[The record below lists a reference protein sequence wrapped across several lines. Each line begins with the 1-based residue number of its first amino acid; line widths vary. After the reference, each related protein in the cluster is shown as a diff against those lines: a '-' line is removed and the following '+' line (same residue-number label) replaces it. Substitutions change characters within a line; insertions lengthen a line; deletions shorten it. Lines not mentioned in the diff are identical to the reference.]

1 MVYKSNSAKPVLQ
14 LAPLALMLSLL
25 AACGGDGGSSGSMAA
40 GGSGAGGTGGG
51 TYGGGGAPA
60 AAITLSLASVNLQLG
75 QSTTLTWSVTNAT
88 ACTASGA
95 WSGSESVT
103 GSKTLSPTAAGTYTY
118 TLMCTGSG
126 APATRSATLTVGAAA
141 ASNGP
146 YTSTSLVASAAGTS
160 ALTVDP
166 KLINPWGIAFAPNAP
181 VWVANNGS
189 SSSTLYD
196 GSGNPQPAA
205 SPLVVTFAA
214 NAGHPFAPTGIVANT
229 TADFVVSSA
238 GKSGAAS
245 FIYVGANGTIAGWS
259 SAVNPTAAVT
269 AYTDTGGA
277 QYTAATLAST
287 GGQNYLYAADFHNN
301 KIDVFNAT
309 FVKQIP
315 SANSFAFTDPALPT
329 GYAPFGIQ
337 AIANGSGGATQIYVA
352 YAQQK
357 APENSFA
364 NTAAGLG
371 LVDVFDGTGTF
382 ITRLIATGG
391 ALNAPWGIALA
402 PSDFGPL
409 SNDLLIGNLGD
420 GKINAFAVANGK
432 LVGPI
437 SDSHSDPIAV
447 PGLWG
452 IAFGNDSASQPHNT
466 LFFAAGTNDGGS
478 GEYGRIDPGATPPTL
493 NGTAAVTLMVQSATV
508 SGTVTLTAQ
517 VGTSVS
523 VSQVQFFVNGKA
535 IGTADASPF
544 TVQWNT
550 TTSANGSVTLT
561 ATATEGYGKVAN
573 SAPVTVTVNN
583 AAPAATL
590 TELQAQVFGPICSGC
605 HNGVGTSLP
614 GVQDLTSAAA
624 THASLVNV
632 PSIEQ
637 PNLLRVKPGDPT
649 DSYVI
654 HKLEGLPGIT
664 GARMPFGGPYLSSAT
679 MQQIESWIAAGAQNN

>member
-1 MVYKSNSAKPVLQ
+1 
-14 LAPLALMLSLL
+14 
-25 AACGGDGGSSGSMAA
+25 
-40 GGSGAGGTGGG
+40 
-51 TYGGGGAPA
+51 
-60 AAITLSLASVNLQLG
+60 
-75 QSTTLTWSVTNAT
+75 
-88 ACTASGA
+88 
-95 WSGSESVT
+95 
-103 GSKTLSPTAAGTYTY
+103 
-118 TLMCTGSG
+118 
-126 APATRSATLTVGAAA
+126 VGAAA

-146 YTSTSLVASAAGTS
+146 YTATSLVANAAGTS
-160 ALTVDP
+160 ALTADP
-166 KLINPWGIAFAPNAP
+166 NLVNPWGIAFAPNAP
-181 VWVANNGS
+181 VWVANNGKS
-189 SSSTLYD
+189 TSTLYD

-229 TADFVVSSA
+229 TTDFVVSSG

-245 FIYVGANGTIAGWS
+245 FIYVGEAGTIAGWS
-259 SAVNPTAAVT
+259 SAVSPTAALTV
-269 AYTDTGGA
+269 YTDTGGA
-277 QYTAATLAST
+277 QYTGATLAAN

-309 FVKQIP
+309 FVKQPP
-315 SANSFAFTDPALPT
+315 STSSFAFTDPTLPA

-337 AIANGSGGATQIYVA
+337 AIPNGSGGATQIYVT

-357 APENSFA
+357 APDNSFA
-364 NTAAGLG
+364 NTGVGLG
-371 LVDVFDGTGTF
+371 LVDVFDANGTF
-382 ITRLIATGG
+382 MTRLIATGG

-409 SNDLLIGNLGD
+409 SNDLLVGNLGD
-420 GKINAFAVANGK
+420 GKINAFAAATGK
-432 LVGPI
+432 LIGPI
-437 SDSHSDPIAV
+437 SDSHSNPIAV

-452 IAFGNDSASQPHNT
+452 ISFGNDSATQPHNT
-466 LFFAAGTNDGGS
+466 LFFAAGTNDGSS

-493 NGTAAVTLMVQSATV
+493 DGTAAVTVVAPSATV
-508 SGTVTLTAQ
+508 GGTVTLTAQ

-523 VSQVQFFVNGKA
+523 VAQVEFFVNGKA

-550 TTSANGSVTLT
+550 TTSANGTVTLT

-614 GVQDLTSAAA
+614 GVQNLTSAAA
-624 THASLVNV
+624 TYASLVNV
-632 PSIEQ
+632 ASIEQ
-637 PNLLRVKPGDPT
+637 PNLERVKPGDPT

-654 HKLEGLPGIT
+654 HKLEGLAGIT
-664 GARMPFGGPYLSSAT
+664 GARMPFGGPYLSTAT
-679 MQQIESWIAAGAQNN
+679 MDQIESWIAAGAQNN

>member
-1 MVYKSNSAKPVLQ
+1 MVYQSKSTRSVLKF
-14 LAPLALMLSLL
+14 APPALMLLLL
-25 AACGGDGGSSGSMAA
+25 AACGGDGGGSGSMA
-40 GGSGAGGTGGG
+40 GGG
-51 TYGGGGAPA
+51 GGGGGGYGGGVAA
-60 AAITLSLASVNLQLG
+60 AAITISLSSANIQVG
-75 QSTTLTWSVTNAT
+75 QNTTLTWSVTNAT
-88 ACTASGA
+88 ACTASGS

-126 APATRSATLTVGAAA
+126 AAATKSTTLTVGAAA

-146 YTSTSLVASAAGTS
+146 YTSTSLVANAAGSS
-160 ALTVDP
+160 ALTVDAN
-166 KLINPWGIAFAPNAP
+166 LVNPWGIVFAPNAS

-189 SSSTLYD
+189 STSTLYD
-196 GSGNPQPAA
+196 GSGNPQPAT
-205 SPLVVTFAA
+205 SPLVVTFTA
-214 NAGHPFAPTGIVANT
+214 NAGHPFAPTGVVANAT
-229 TADFVVSSA
+229 SDFVVSSG

-245 FIYVGANGTIAGWS
+245 FIYVGEGGTIAGWS
-259 SAVNPTAAVT
+259 SAVNPAAAVT
-269 AYTDTGGA
+269 VYTDAGGA
-277 QYTAATLAST
+277 EYTGAALASN

-309 FVKQIP
+309 FVKQTP
-315 SANSFAFTDPALPT
+315 SASSFAFADPSLPA

-357 APENSFA
+357 APDNSFA
-364 NTAAGLG
+364 SIGAGLG
-371 LVDVFDGTGTF
+371 LVDVFDASGTF
-382 ITRLIATGG
+382 TMRLIATGG

-402 PSDFGPL
+402 PADFGPL
-409 SNDLLIGNLGD
+409 SNDLLVGNLGD
-420 GKINAFAVANGK
+420 GKINAFDAASGK
-432 LVGPI
+432 LIGPI

-452 IAFGNDSASQPHNT
+452 IAFGNDSANQPHNT
-466 LFFAAGTNDGGS
+466 LFFAAGTNDGSG

-493 NGTAAVTLMVQSATV
+493 DGTAAVTVIAPSATV
-508 SGTVTLTAQ
+508 SGTVALTAQ
-517 VGTSVS
+517 VGSSVS
-523 VSQVQFFVNGKA
+523 VEQVEFFANGKA

-544 TVQWNT
+544 SVQWNT
-550 TTSANGSVTLT
+550 TTSANGTVTLT
-561 ATATEGYGKVAN
+561 ATAKEGYGKVAN

-605 HNGVGTSLP
+605 HNGVGASLP
-614 GVQDLTSAAA
+614 GVQNLTSAAA
-624 THASLVNV
+624 TYASLVNV

-654 HKLEGLPGIT
+654 HKLEGLAGIT
-664 GARMPFGGPYLSSAT
+664 GARMPFGGPYLSTAT
-679 MQQIESWIAAGAQNN
+679 MNQIESWIAAGAQNN